1 MKIRPLS
8 SWAVHPASY
17 SSANAGLYKPGRGN
31 SRSAAAT
38 SGGFMRERWVI
49 GRTRFVTRMAAVAF
63 SAVTVFAPLGV
74 SACTGGSTPGA
85 DASASSSFFTAKAP
99 GTPSPTLTNPTPAP
113 TPTLTEA
120 TFAPTPAPATSSPPP
135 AGAPATGG
143 GGTAGLQHLTL
154 FGLGAVAVLAGLVS
168 LLYRRRTL
176 RGR

>member
-1 MKIRPLS
+1 
-8 SWAVHPASY
+8 
-17 SSANAGLYKPGRGN
+17 
-31 SRSAAAT
+31 
-38 SGGFMRERWVI
+38 MRERWVI
-49 GRTRFVTRMAAVAF
+49 GRTRVRTRMAAVAF
-63 SAVTVFAPLGV
+63 SAVTVFATLAV

-85 DASASSSFFTAKAP
+85 AASASSSFFTAKAP

-113 TPTLTEA
+113 TPT
-120 TFAPTPAPATSSPPP
+120 PTPIESTLNPAPATSSPAPV
-135 AGAPATGG
+135 GAPSTGG